1 LTRVSRIFEASRET
15 RTETHDD
22 MATMAFPE
30 MDPKENDLANTEA
43 AQAAGY
49 SAENITVLEG
59 LSAVRKRP
67 AMYIGSTGEQ
77 GLHHLV
83 YEVVDNSV
91 DEALAGHAS
100 RIDVTIHV
108 DNSITVIDDGR
119 GIPVDNKIINGVT
132 MPAVQVVLT
141 ILHAGGKFDASNYKV
156 SGGLHGVGVSCVN
169 ALSEEFDV
177 EIWRDGYAWE
187 MDYSKGDPISELR
200 RMGATTR
207 KGTKVHFLPD
217 KTIFSVHEYNF
228 DTLANRL
235 RQLAFL
241 NKGIEITLTD
251 ERTTDAKTGDAKTH
265 VFKYVGGIAEFIKL
279 LNKGKQVLHEKPIYM
294 ESERDDIAMEIA
306 LQWNDAYSITEFSFA
321 NNINTVDGGTHLSGF
336 RTSLTR
342 TINAAGKSMGL
353 FKEAEALSGDDVREG
368 MVAVVSVK
376 LSQPQ
381 FEGQT
386 KGKLNS
392 DIAGTVQAFVNER
405 LGAFLEQNPQIAKK
419 IINKAI
425 DAQRAR
431 EAARK
436 ARDLTRR
443 KGAMDGGGLPGKLAD
458 CSERKP
464 ELCELYLV
472 EGESAG
478 GTAKQGRDRKF
489 QAILPLKG
497 KILNV
502 EKARY
507 DKMLGHE
514 EIRAMITALGAGIGK
529 DDFDP
534 SKLRYGKLIL
544 MTDADVDGSHIRT
557 LLLTFFF
564 RHMTE
569 LIKRG
574 NVYIAQPPLFRI
586 KKGKFEQYIKDER
599 EYVDVM
605 IKRASDGMVLAYGPS
620 SESRPAAQLTGDAL
634 TRYMGQLNDYL
645 QFFTK
650 VSKRLRNDDVTLEFI
665 KIFAHEGAAP
675 AKREDF
681 MSAGTDGLTP
691 AEPPPKLIVMHDK
704 LEGMRREHQFRA
716 VSAPA
721 LDTEHGTWSV
731 SFTDAQGAERRI
743 DWALSNAAESR
754 QLLGKYAQLAFDETL
769 GNRLEAPFLISYA
782 SPVKGEVAAAPES
795 TSAQAEIAADE
806 AEALPSQAE
815 MDEAD
820 EMEQEEGVN
829 ETIASAPGTVEEAKP
844 GKRVS
849 RASQDPV
856 EKATPREVF
865 DYVIEQGRK
874 EYQVQRYKGLG
885 EMTAPQLWETTMDPA
900 RRTLMQ
906 VKLEDIAATEEIFTT
921 LMGEDVEAR
930 RKFIEENALDVK
942 NLDI

>member
-1 LTRVSRIFEASRET
+1 MK
-15 RTETHDD
+15 D
-22 MATMAFPE
+22 ATAKV
-30 MDPKENDLANTEA
+30 KEGG
-43 AQAAGY
+43 GY

-59 LSAVRKRP
+59 LAAVRLRP

-91 DEALAGHAS
+91 DEALGGHATK
-100 RIDVTIHV
+100 IDVTIHV
-108 DNSITVIDDGR
+108 DNSITVVDDGR
-119 GIPVDNKIINGVT
+119 GIPVDDKVINGEK

-141 ILHAGGKFDASNYKV
+141 MLHAGGKFDASNYKV

-177 EIWRDGYAWE
+177 EIWRDGHAWE
-187 MDYSKGDPISELR
+187 QDYSKGAPISKLR
-200 RMGATTR
+200 KMGSSTR

-217 KTIFSVHEYNF
+217 KSIFTVTEFNY
-228 DTLANRL
+228 DTLAQRL
-235 RQLAFL
+235 RELAFL
-241 NKGIEITLTD
+241 NKGLEIHLTD
-251 ERTTDAKTGDAKTH
+251 QRTTDSKTGEYKH
-265 VFKYVGGIAEFIKL
+265 QEFKYIGGIAEFIKH
-279 LNKGKQVLHEKPIYM
+279 LNKGKAVLHDKPIYM
-294 ESERDDIAMEIA
+294 EAERDNVAMEIA
-306 LQWNDAYSITEFSFA
+306 LQYNDAYSETVFTFA

-336 RTSLTR
+336 KTALTR
-342 TINAAGKSMGL
+342 TINAAGQSLGL
-353 FKEAEALSGDDVREG
+353 FKDVKENLSGDDVREG
-368 MVAVVSVK
+368 LVVVISVK

-405 LGAFLEQNPQIAKK
+405 LGAFLEQNPSVAKK

-425 DAQRAR
+425 DAARAR

-443 KGAMDGGGLPGKLAD
+443 KGALDGGGLPGKLAD
-458 CSERKP
+458 CSERQP
-464 ELCELYLV
+464 DRCELYLV

-514 EIRAMITALGAGIGK
+514 EIRAMITALGCGIGK
-529 DDFDP
+529 DDFDA

-574 NVYIAQPPLFRI
+574 HVYIAQPPLYRI
-586 KKGKFEQYIKDER
+586 KKGKFEQYIKDDR
-599 EYVDVM
+599 EYVSVM
-605 IKRASDGMVLAYGPS
+605 VKRASDGMVIRYGKDGGRL
-620 SESRPAAQLTGDAL
+620 EGAAL
-634 TRYMGQLNDYL
+634 TKYMGQLNDYL
-645 QFFTK
+645 SFFDK
-650 VSKRLRNDDVTLEFI
+650 VQKRLRNDDVTQAFAEL
-665 KIFAHEGAAP
+665 FAHEGKDSVRRVDFETP
-675 AKREDF
+675 AKVEAMRERLVGMQKTYQFKNVGDV
-681 MSAGTDGLTP
+681 
-691 AEPPPKLIVMHDK
+691 VMD
-704 LEGMRREHQFRA
+704 EEHR
-716 VSAPA
+716 SY
-721 LDTEHGTWSV
+721 SV
-731 SFTDAQGAERRI
+731 SYTDAQGAVRTI
-743 DWALSNAAESR
+743 DWALASAPESR
-754 QLLGKYAQLAFDETL
+754 QMLAKHAQIKEQLV
-769 GNRLEAPFLISYA
+769 APFFIEYA
-782 SPVKGEVAAAPES
+782 TKTKAETAAEEAE
-795 TSAQAEIAADE
+795 EIA
-806 AEALPSQAE
+806 S
-815 MDEAD
+815 
-820 EMEQEEGVN
+820 EEGVS
-829 ETIASAPGTVEEAKP
+829 ELAAAPGTVAEVKP
-844 GKRVS
+844 SKRAS
-849 RASQDPV
+849 KASQDPV
-856 EKATPREVF
+856 EKKTAREVF
-865 DYVIEQGRK
+865 EYVIEQGKK

-885 EMTAPQLWETTMDPA
+885 EMTAPQLWETTMDPE
-900 RRTLMQ
+900 RRTLLQ
-906 VKLEDIAATEEIFTT
+906 VKLEDIAACEEIFTT
-921 LMGEDVEAR
+921 LMGEDVESR